1 MQRKN
6 STLLIPSTDGTA
18 VRILDV
24 AQDLLQRRGYNG
36 ISYQDIAHRIGI
48 RKASIHHHYA
58 AKAELAT
65 AVVRRYR
72 EAWNRFLDEIDRNSA
87 DPWEKLDAYLEPF
100 RSTAVAGDRA
110 CLCGVL
116 GAEFASL
123 TAPVRREVRQF
134 FAENEAWLTQLLSE
148 GRAAGR
154 FEFAGDPECEA
165 GVLFACLEG
174 SLLVARA
181 CGAAERF
188 EAVIG
193 QLKAQLGAK

>member
-6 STLLIPSTDGTA
+6 AKLPTAGADGTA

-36 ISYQDIAHRIGI
+36 ISYQDIAHRVGI

-72 EAWNRFLDEIDRNSA
+72 EVWNRFLDKIDESDG
-87 DPWEKLDAYLEPF
+87 DPWQKLDAYLEPF
-100 RSTAVAGDRA
+100 RATAVTGDRA

-123 TAPVRREVRQF
+123 ANPVRKEVRQF
-134 FAENEAWLTQLLSE
+134 FAENEAWLADLLSA
-148 GRAAGR
+148 GRAVGC
-154 FEFAGDPECEA
+154 FEFPGNPECEA

-174 SLLVARA
+174 SLLVVRA

-188 EAVIG
+188 ENVIG